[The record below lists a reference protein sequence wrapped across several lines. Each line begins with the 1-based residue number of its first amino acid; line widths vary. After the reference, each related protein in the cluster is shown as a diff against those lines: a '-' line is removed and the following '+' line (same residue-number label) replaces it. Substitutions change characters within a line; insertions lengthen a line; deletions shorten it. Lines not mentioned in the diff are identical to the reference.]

1 MPAKS
6 VKELETVSENVKPVV
21 EAAIEQ
27 GAGCLRLSPNW
38 VPRSFMHTG
47 KRL

>member
-6 VKELETVSENVKPVV
+6 VKELETVSKNVKPVV

-38 VPRSFMHTG
+38 VPRSCVPPG
-47 KRL
+47 KRR